1 MARMYKV
8 SADTSE
14 KEKIIGGILTI
25 YQGGWIVLGIFI
37 SGGIFFLANILLP
50 PILSLFI
57 AVPPGTAFAVV
68 FAFYK
73 KEQLSFA
80 TYLLCQY
87 AFRRKTK
94 KLINTL
100 TFKQNLKE
108 QLILFQ

>member
-1 MARMYKV
+1 MARLYKV

-25 YQGGWIVLGIFI
+25 YQGGWIVLGLFI
-37 SGGIFFLANILLP
+37 SGGIFFLANILFP
-50 PILSLFI
+50 PFFSLFI
-57 AVPPGTAFAVV
+57 AVPPGAAFAGI

-80 TYLLCQY
+80 TYLLYRY

-100 TFKQNLKE
+100 TYKQDFKE
-108 QLILFQ
+108 QPMLFQ

>member
-1 MARMYKV
+1 MARLYKV

-25 YQGGWIVLGIFI
+25 HQGGWIVLGLFI
-37 SGGIFFLANILLP
+37 SGGIFFLFNLLFP

-57 AVPPGTAFAVV
+57 AAPPGIAFALI

-80 TYLLCQY
+80 TYLLYRY

-100 TFKQNLKE
+100 TFRQNFKG
-108 QLILFQ
+108 QPTLFQ

>member
-1 MARMYKV
+1 MYKV

-25 YQGGWIVLGIFI
+25 YQGGWIVLGLFI
-37 SGGIFFLANILLP
+37 SGGIFFLANMLFLP
-50 PILSLFI
+50 IFSLFI
-57 AVPPGTAFAVV
+57 AIPPGAAFAVV

-80 TYLLCQY
+80 TYLLYRY

-94 KLINTL
+94 RLINTL
-100 TFKQNLKE
+100 TYRQELKE
-108 QLILFQ
+108 QTTLFQ